1 MVLSFDAGRLPGLS
15 SNELARHEK
24 DRNMS
29 NPDEHLSRDDE
40 RSLSRKQFCVA
51 ENISLST
58 YHKMRR
64 AGHGP
69 RETHFP
75 RMALVRISAE
85 DRRTWHADIKKWNKT
100 EAADQENQRR
110 AAQTRAAGKKAAES
124 PKHVSKRKKG
134 KSKSAK
140 G

>member
-1 MVLSFDAGRLPGLS
+1 MTTT
-15 SNELARHEK
+15 
-24 DRNMS
+24 
-29 NPDEHLSRDDE
+29 DDTTVDSE
-40 RSLSRKQFCVA
+40 RSLTRKQFCAA

-64 AGHGP
+64 AGNGP
-69 RETHFP
+69 QETHFP

-85 DRRTWHADIKKWNKT
+85 NHRKWRAKNETWNKSKDASL
-100 EAADQENQRR
+100 EEQRR
-110 AAQTRAAGKKAAES
+110 KANASAAGKKAAKSE
-124 PKHVSKRKKG
+124 KHVSKRKKG